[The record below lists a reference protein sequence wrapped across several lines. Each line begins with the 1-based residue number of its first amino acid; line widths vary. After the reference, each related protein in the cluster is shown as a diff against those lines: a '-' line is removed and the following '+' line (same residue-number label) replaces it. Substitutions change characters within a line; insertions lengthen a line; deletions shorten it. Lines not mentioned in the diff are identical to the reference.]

1 LTKRADSTI
10 IEEIK
15 GRNRMLLGL
24 QSHIE
29 SIKLQLV
36 EKYKPDKI
44 ILFGSAARGDA
55 TLDSDADFLII
66 KKDTPYKGRD
76 RIIEVS
82 RLIERDIPVDFF
94 VYRPEEFEKRLA
106 MGDPFLEM
114 IVTEGKVLYG

>member
-1 LTKRADSTI
+1 MGSS
-10 IEEIK
+10 
-15 GRNRMLLGL
+15 L
-24 QSHIE
+24 QSEIE
-29 SIKLQLV
+29 SITTQLI
-36 EKYKPDKI
+36 EKYKPEKI

-82 RLIERDIPVDFF
+82 RMIDRNMPADFL

-114 IVTEGKVLYG
+114 ILQEGKVLYG